1 MAFILFLAKCY
12 IVILLFRFVTTK
24 QELIFNPLGK
34 VLAKAVNPLLPK
46 NNEKFIPLLIT
57 AIIIITSLLYSISST
72 AVEFQ
77 TKLLSALINYAHFFM
92 LFYIVSMIF
101 GSFGNR
107 PIGGGFIALFFRL
120 GLPWVKMTRLFIP
133 INSGKII
140 IPAIIVVYLLT
151 VCLTAVINTIFNLI
165 IYQSIGNVANVFISA
180 FASSAYKIFG
190 LLYYM
195 SFVIAFRALISW
207 VSPAPRNII
216 VQLVYT
222 ITEPV
227 LEPLRRIIPPIG
239 IIDFSALIAMI
250 GFYFGGMIL
259 QNIVRPFIY
268 LI

>member
-77 TKLLSALINYAHFFM
+77 TKLLSALINYTHFFM

-120 GLPWVKMTRLFIP
+120 GLPWVKMTRLLF
-133 INSGKII
+133 
-140 IPAIIVVYLLT
+140 
-151 VCLTAVINTIFNLI
+151 
-165 IYQSIGNVANVFISA
+165 Q
-180 FASSAYKIFG
+180 
-190 LLYYM
+190 
-195 SFVIAFRALISW
+195 
-207 VSPAPRNII
+207 
-216 VQLVYT
+216 
-222 ITEPV
+222 
-227 LEPLRRIIPPIG
+227 
-239 IIDFSALIAMI
+239 
-250 GFYFGGMIL
+250 
-259 QNIVRPFIY
+259 
-268 LI
+268 